1 MQARKASSLAEV
13 EGRTGDMRLRSV
25 IYAPGG
31 IIGEHISTKMSRYA
45 RLTLGIRLQWHYL
58 GAYLRN
64 ESKGEKQ
71 ASESPMAAR
80 CSRSVVPM
88 SASAHGTSRCSRSFT
103 PPPAASMVTKST
115 VCRMTKPAASM
126 VTGMQLRTIKKG
138 SRMRNPFL
146 CCAWL
151 DSRHYLPCHKKARGN
166 YCSSISLRCWT

>member
-25 IYAPGG
+25 IYAPSG

-80 CSRSVVPM
+80 CVTDHEQGCFALHCVSVDYKKLMFAVRCPDERLCARDIQM
-88 SASAHGTSRCSRSFT
+88 LQILHSASGC
-103 PPPAASMVTKST
+103 VYGDKIDC
-115 VCRMTKPAASM
+115 V
-126 VTGMQLRTIKKG
+126 
-138 SRMRNPFL
+138 
-146 CCAWL
+146 
-151 DSRHYLPCHKKARGN
+151 
-166 YCSSISLRCWT
+166 